1 MFMTQKVLSF
11 FLKAGVLLVVQMSI
25 GRLFQVAGPATL
37 KTRSTNF
44 IDVRGTSKA
53 FLSASSSSSV
63 EA

>member
-1 MFMTQKVLSF
+1 
-11 FLKAGVLLVVQMSI
+11 LKAGVLLVVQMSI